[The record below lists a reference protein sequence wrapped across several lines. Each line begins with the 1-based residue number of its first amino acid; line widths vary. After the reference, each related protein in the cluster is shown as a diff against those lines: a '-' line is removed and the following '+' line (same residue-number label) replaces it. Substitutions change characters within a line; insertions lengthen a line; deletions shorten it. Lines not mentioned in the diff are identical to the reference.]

1 MAITKDDLKGIE
13 GKRITIDGV
22 RHRVAKVA
30 LKAGTVLTEEGAEAH
45 MDGIYKRGPGFFY
58 DTPKKGKK
66 KADKAEA
73 KPASTRA
80 RSRNKKDEDD
90 DTPTESPR
98 QRRRRERRE
107 REAAENGGKPTS
119 TRARNRNKKDD
130 DDEPATN
137 KRARKVSRDEDDAG
151 SPAKAK
157 KKKMFTSF
165 EQAIAERLA
174 QEILEYVGPALATHG
189 TYNVVPV
196 AVGARFNDDSA
207 TINLTFMSAAK
218 SAKEIKA
225 YIRDH
230 RESTDVAPDDEDDD
244 QLDDD
249 DLDDDDADD
258 QAVTDELLGELDV
271 ADAKKIARKLGLTTK
286 KSMDLDAV
294 IALIR
299 EDEDNDDDAIREA
312 AEKAGVELP
321 EEDDDSDDD
330 SDDDDDSDT
339 DDDDDD
345 DSDDDIDDDEAD
357 DDTDTD
363 LDDDDDDTDDDDSD
377 DTDDDDGDVSV
388 DDMVE
393 AITEIAPKLNT
404 DKVRGFVEAYLA
416 SDEIEEKFGDDMVPG
431 QTRLTAKGD
440 DTEFLLVGY
449 DEEEEEVKLL
459 NLSNNK
465 FRSKSIADAA
475 RMEIVEDDDSDD

>member
-1 MAITKDDLKGIE
+1 MAITKDDLKLME

-30 LKAGTVLTEEGAEAH
+30 IKAGTVLTEEGAEAH

-58 DTPKKGKK
+58 DTPTKGKK
-66 KADKAEA
+66 KPAAKETAE
-73 KPASTRA
+73 KTSTRA
-80 RSRNKKDEDD
+80 RSRAKPDADD

-98 QRRRRERRE
+98 QRRRREKRE
-107 REAAENGGKPTS
+107 REAAENGGKPAS
-119 TRARNRNKKDD
+119 TRARSRNKKDD
-130 DDEPATN
+130 DDEPSTS
-137 KRARKVSRDEDDAG
+137 KRARKVNRDADADAG
-151 SPAKAK
+151 TPAKAK
-157 KKKMFTSF
+157 KKKLFEQF

-174 QEILEYVGPALATHG
+174 QEILEHVGPSLAQHG

-196 AVGARFNDDSA
+196 AVGATFNDDSA
-207 TINLTFMSAAK
+207 TIKLTFMSASK

-249 DLDDDDADD
+249 DLQDDDDDD

-271 ADAKKIARKLGLTTK
+271 LDAKKIARKLGLTTK
-286 KSMDLDAV
+286 KSMDLDDV

-299 EDEDNDDDAIREA
+299 EDDDNDDDAIREA

-321 EEDDDSDDD
+321 EEEDDDADDD
-330 SDDDDDSDT
+330 ADDDDSS
-339 DDDDDD
+339 DD
-345 DSDDDIDDDEAD
+345 DDDIDDDESD

-363 LDDDDDDTDDDDSD
+363 LDDDDDEDDDDSD
-377 DTDDDDGDVSV
+377 DDDDDVSV

-393 AITEIAPKLNT
+393 AITEIAPKLNA
-404 DKVRGFVEAYLA
+404 DKVRGFVESYLA

-449 DEEEEEVKLL
+449 DEEEEQVKLL
-459 NLSNNK
+459 NLSNKK

-475 RMEIVEDDDSDD
+475 RMEIVEADD